1 MLARI
6 IQALPHIAR
15 AALNPEKARVMIAKV
30 RRRFDTHGTLSDA
43 DYKKWL
49 RTHGQESQTFIRS
62 TYPALADEAL
72 AFHNALNERSES
84 VLAAIPHPM
93 GGGGVMALLYAVTRH
108 LQPDVVVETG
118 VAAGFSSA
126 SFLSAMAVNGRGHLY
141 SSDFPYFR
149 FANAESYIGVMV
161 PTELRAGWDLLLKGD
176 DANIP
181 AILGRVSKVDL
192 LHYDSDKSYIGRQRV
207 MGLLEP
213 KLAPD
218 ACIMMDDI
226 QDNCFFHDY
235 VMARPGMAWAVVE
248 YRGKYVGIAGRW
260 R

>member
-1 MLARI
+1 MLTKI
-6 IQALPHIAR
+6 IKSLPHIAH
-15 AALNPEKARVMIAKV
+15 AALNPEKARVMFAKV

-49 RTHGQESQTFIRS
+49 RANGQESQVFIRS

-72 AFHNALNERSES
+72 AFHTALNERSEK

-93 GGGGVMALLYAVTRH
+93 GGGGVMALLYVVTRH
-108 LQPDVVVETG
+108 LQPETVVETG

-126 SFLSAMAVNGRGHLY
+126 SFLAAMAENGKGHLY

-149 FANAESYIGVMV
+149 FANAASYIGVMV
-161 PTELRAGWDLLLKGD
+161 PDDLRARWDLLLKGD
-176 DANIP
+176 DTNIP
-181 AILGRVSKVDL
+181 DILARVTQVDL

-207 MGLLEP
+207 LDLLQP

-235 VMARPGMAWAVVE
+235 VMARPGMPWAVVE
-248 YRGKYVGIAGRW
+248 YQGKYVGLAGRW